1 MNKINGKNKGFLK
14 KYMKIYKSYKFGLNF
29 FSKNKLNITCISSKD
44 KLYLGRIKKNE
55 KSPMLAI

>member
-1 MNKINGKNKGFLK
+1 MAKTKDFLM

-29 FSKNKLNITCISSKD
+29 FSKNKLNITWISSKD

>member
-1 MNKINGKNKGFLK
+1 M

-29 FSKNKLNITCISSKD
+29 FSKNKLNITWISNKD